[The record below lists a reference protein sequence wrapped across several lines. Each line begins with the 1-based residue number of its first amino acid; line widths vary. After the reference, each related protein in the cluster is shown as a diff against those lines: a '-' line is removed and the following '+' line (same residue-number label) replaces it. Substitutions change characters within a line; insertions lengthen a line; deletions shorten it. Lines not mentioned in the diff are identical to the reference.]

1 LTIHPQLI
9 EKECTQ
15 MTNLRR
21 RFVPTLAT
29 LEGRSVMSTF
39 EPITPVLP
47 INIPPIIGLP
57 GPLPIPPNPPQMDKP
72 LKPYL
77 PIPFPAPTWI
87 AI

>member
-1 LTIHPQLI
+1 MKNIRT
-9 EKECTQ
+9 
-15 MTNLRR
+15 R

-29 LEGRSVMSTF
+29 LEGRLLMSTF

-57 GPLPIPPNPPQMDKP
+57 GPLPIPPNPPHMDKP
-72 LKPYL
+72 LNPYL
-77 PIPFPAPTWI
+77 PSPFPAPTWI

>member
-1 LTIHPQLI
+1 
-9 EKECTQ
+9 
-15 MTNLRR
+15 
-21 RFVPTLAT
+21 
-29 LEGRSVMSTF
+29 MSTF

-72 LKPYL
+72 LNPYL
-77 PIPFPAPTWI
+77 PSPFPAPTWI